1 MIMGGKKKSLSK
13 KKPDVSEELE
23 GLNITINTFGEI
35 QSTFDID
42 KINDF
47 LDTHV
52 EDKKLHNH
60 PGEEP
65 DKGDADKD
73 KERKKGS

>member
-1 MIMGGKKKSLSK
+1 LSK

-60 PGEEP
+60 PNEEP
-65 DKGDADKD
+65 QKEENDKKP
-73 KERKKGS
+73 E

>member
-1 MIMGGKKKSLSK
+1 MGGKKKSLSK
-13 KKPDVSEELE
+13 KKPDVSDELQ
-23 GLNITINTFGEI
+23 GLNITINALGEI

-52 EDKKLHNH
+52 EDKKLNNH
-60 PGEEP
+60 PNDE
-65 DKGDADKD
+65 DKKNDK
-73 KERKKGS
+73 KNKGS

>member
-1 MIMGGKKKSLSK
+1 MGGKKKSLSK

-23 GLNITINTFGEI
+23 GLNITINSFGEI
-35 QSTFDID
+35 HSTYDID

-52 EDKKLHNH
+52 EDKKLMNH
-60 PGEEP
+60 PPESEEES
-65 DKGDADKD
+65 KD
-73 KERKKGS
+73 K

>member
-1 MIMGGKKKSLSK
+1 MGGKKKTLSK
-13 KKPDVSEELE
+13 KKPDVSQELE

-47 LDTHV
+47 LDSHV
-52 EDKKLHNH
+52 HDKKIPNQRSDN
-60 PGEEP
+60 ERDE
-65 DKGDADKD
+65 
-73 KERKKGS
+73 KED

>member
-1 MIMGGKKKSLSK
+1 MGGKKKSLSK
-13 KKPDVSEELE
+13 KQPDVNKELK

-52 EDKKLHNH
+52 HDKKLDNH
-60 PGEEP
+60 PEEEGNQP
-65 DKGDADKD
+65 PEA
-73 KERKKGS
+73 

>member
-1 MIMGGKKKSLSK
+1 MSK
-13 KKPDVSEELE
+13 KKPDVSKELD
-23 GLNITINTFGEI
+23 GLNITINALGEI

-60 PGEEP
+60 PD
-65 DKGDADKD
+65 DKGKGSEK
-73 KERKKGS
+73 KENKKGS

>member
-23 GLNITINTFGEI
+23 GLNITINSFGEI

-60 PGEEP
+60 PHEESL
-65 DKGDADKD
+65 KNEKD
-73 KERKKGS
+73 ENE

>member
-1 MIMGGKKKSLSK
+1 MGGKKKSLSK
-13 KKPDVSEELE
+13 KRPDVSKELD
-23 GLNITINTFGEI
+23 GLNITINALGEI
-35 QSTFDID
+35 HSTFDID

-60 PGEEP
+60 PDNKE
-65 DKGDADKD
+65 KD
-73 KERKKGS
+73 SKKKDNKKGS

>member
-1 MIMGGKKKSLSK
+1 MGGKKKSLSK

-52 EDKKLHNH
+52 EDKKLKNH
-60 PGEEP
+60 PSDSDE
-65 DKGDADKD
+65 DKD
-73 KERKKGS
+73 SEDNH

>member
-1 MIMGGKKKSLSK
+1 MGGKKKSLSK

-35 QSTFDID
+35 HSTFDID

-60 PGEEP
+60 PHEESQKAKN
-65 DKGDADKD
+65 DKKP
-73 KERKKGS
+73 EQKKGS

>member
-1 MIMGGKKKSLSK
+1 MGGKKKSLSK

-35 QSTFDID
+35 QSTFNID

-52 EDKKLHNH
+52 EDKKLQNH
-60 PGEEP
+60 PPENTEEE
-65 DKGDADKD
+65 D
-73 KERKKGS
+73 ENKKGS

>member
-1 MIMGGKKKSLSK
+1 MSGKKKSLSK
-13 KKPDVSEELE
+13 KQPDVNKELK

-52 EDKKLHNH
+52 QDKKLDNH
-60 PGEEP
+60 PADEEP
-65 DKGDADKD
+65 RNPKT
-73 KERKKGS
+73 

>member
-1 MIMGGKKKSLSK
+1 MGGKKKSLSK

-23 GLNITINTFGEI
+23 GLNISINSFGEI
-35 QSTFDID
+35 QSTYDID

-52 EDKKLHNH
+52 EDKKLKPHL
-60 PGEEP
+60 PDSEE
-65 DKGDADKD
+65 KNEKD
-73 KERKKGS
+73 TE